1 MVRPSEAPSPRFRG
15 LTCINARSLPSQD
28 EFEVPMPSEPVNV
41 LDDILSEGEGLDFL
55 SSARLSREASVD
67 IGAVERLER

>member
-1 MVRPSEAPSPRFRG
+1 M
-15 LTCINARSLPSQD
+15 
-28 EFEVPMPSEPVNV
+28 PMPSEPVNV

-67 IGAVERLER
+67 VGAVERLER